1 MGRGSRKQR
10 EPDWSRLYEMVE
22 EQAGYFT
29 SAQALERGFTKPL
42 ISYHS
47 GTGTFRRVGHGLYR
61 FVRFPRTES
70 EELVILW
77 LWSKRQGVFS
87 HETALH
93 LHQISDV
100 LPAHMHMTL
109 PVAWSRR
116 RIKVPP
122 VLRLHFADVPESD
135 RAWSGPVP
143 LTAPAR
149 TIADCIE
156 AHVSP
161 DLVEQAIAQARSR
174 GLLLRDE
181 LRRLERLTGVKQ
193 DAPG

>member
-1 MGRGSRKQR
+1 MCPGSRKRR
-10 EPDWSRLYEMVE
+10 EPDWSRLYEAVE
-22 EQAGYFT
+22 AQAGHFT
-29 SAQALERGFTKPL
+29 SAQALELGFTKPL

-47 GTGTFRRVGHGLYR
+47 SAGTFRRVGHGLYR
-61 FVRFPRTES
+61 LVRFPRTEM
-70 EELVILW
+70 EELVVLW

-93 LHQISDV
+93 LHQLSDV
-100 LPAHMHMTL
+100 LPAHAHMTL

-122 VLRLHFADVPESD
+122 VLRLHFADLPESD
-135 RAWSGPVP
+135 LAWSGPVP
-143 LTAPAR
+143 VTAPAR
-149 TIADCIE
+149 TIGDCIE

-161 DLVEQAIAQARSR
+161 DLVEQAIAQARHR

-181 LRRLERLTGVKQ
+181 LRRLERLAGVEQ
-193 DAPG
+193 GVPR